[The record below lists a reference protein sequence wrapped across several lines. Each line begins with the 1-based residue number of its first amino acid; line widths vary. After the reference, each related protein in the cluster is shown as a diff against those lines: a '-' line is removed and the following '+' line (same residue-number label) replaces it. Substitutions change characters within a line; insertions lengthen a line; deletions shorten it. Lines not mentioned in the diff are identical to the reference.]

1 MGHQSNDDRRPAG
14 HASGLLRGRA
24 TGNAPPSRSPT
35 RRLVAL
41 ALTSGAVAVG
51 GGNAAADDD
60 VGTLDGFGDGYW
72 MAALNVPL
80 TAWPESVTWATLLA
94 LT

>member
-1 MGHQSNDDRRPAG
+1 VEVKFMY
-14 HASGLLRGRA
+14 
-24 TGNAPPSRSPT
+24 
-35 RRLVAL
+35 
-41 ALTSGAVAVG
+41 VG
-51 GGNAAADDD
+51 GGNAAADDA

-72 MAALNVPL
+72 KAALNVPF